1 MAGGSVNVAL
11 YLMTSKGAAVL
22 NAVLAS
28 GVEVAHVVTA
38 PATGMADDAHETIV
52 ADCKRAGIPVFL
64 HAAPPA
70 LSATVGI
77 AAGWRKLLDV
87 PNLVVLHDSLLPR
100 YRGFAPLVTALVNGE
115 PEVGVT
121 AFLARDEPDTGP
133 IVGQRTLPVAYPAR
147 LADVTARLE
156 PLYAQLA
163 MEICHSVKAGEPIR
177 AAEQDHRRATTSL
190 WRDEADYRIDW
201 ARDDRRIARLVDAVS
216 DPLPGATSTLA
227 GEPVRVLAAHPAGD
241 VPIEDRQPGKIA
253 RLEDGLPVV
262 VCGTGLVKVTDLRDW
277 QGDSLRVTKLKQRF
291 A

>member
-1 MAGGSVNVAL
+1 MNVAL
-11 YLMTSKGAAVL
+11 YLMTSKGLAVL
-22 NAVLAS
+22 KAVLES
-28 GVEVAHVVTA
+28 GVDVSHVVTA
-38 PATGMADDAHETIV
+38 PALGMADDSDAVIG
-52 ADCKRAGIPVFL
+52 AACKHAGIPVFW
-64 HAAPPA
+64 HAAPPHCQA
-70 LSATVGI
+70 DVSI

-133 IVGQRTLPVAYPAR
+133 IVGQRSLPVAYPAR

-163 MEICHSVKAGEPIR
+163 MEICETVKAGEPIR

-190 WRDEADYRIDW
+190 WRDEDDYRIDW
-201 ARDDRRIARLVDAVS
+201 TRDDRRIARLVDAVS

-277 QGDSLRVTKLKQRF
+277 KDEPMRLTKLKQRF